1 MFYSRFEPT
10 DICAKSIENSAEFQF
25 SNQLGCIYSICWF
38 DLSRGSFIM
47 MKNLIWY
54 LKYLNIHLHYMKIP
68 IEDCL
73 GNYIQYIIWFLPRVD
88 NLRNGSFFL
97 PPL

>member
-1 MFYSRFEPT
+1 
-10 DICAKSIENSAEFQF
+10 
-25 SNQLGCIYSICWF
+25 
-38 DLSRGSFIM
+38 M

-97 PPL
+97 PPCNDQIIAFIMMIHVFDEMIRWLRSSIQQSK